1 MLSPKTLYVHT
12 NCENV
17 HITGK
22 KKYNKTKQ
30 NHTCHASAFYVS
42 DIESQII
49 ITETQVN
56 SRENKERVRG
66 QPFLGKPPNV
76 KGGVED
82 LAGLCG
88 SDFFAARIRI
98 PMMGGTQG

>member
-1 MLSPKTLYVHT
+1 MIK
-12 NCENV
+12 
-17 HITGK
+17 
-22 KKYNKTKQ
+22 
-30 NHTCHASAFYVS
+30 
-42 DIESQII
+42 
-49 ITETQVN
+49 ETQVN
-56 SRENKERVRG
+56 RRENKEWVRV

-76 KGGVED
+76 NGGVED

>member
-1 MLSPKTLYVHT
+1 M
-12 NCENV
+12 
-17 HITGK
+17 
-22 KKYNKTKQ
+22 
-30 NHTCHASAFYVS
+30 S

-56 SRENKERVRG
+56 RRENKGVRG

-76 KGGVED
+76 NGGVED

>member
-1 MLSPKTLYVHT
+1 MLPL
-12 NCENV
+12 
-17 HITGK
+17 
-22 KKYNKTKQ
+22 
-30 NHTCHASAFYVS
+30 FFVS
-42 DIESQII
+42 EKESQII

-56 SRENKERVRG
+56 GRENKEGVRG

-76 KGGVED
+76 NGGVED
-82 LAGLCG
+82 WAGLCG